1 MVDEGQIVVFLTRQ
15 ERNYAVRSGDKL
27 DNTYQVDDIK
37 PSVMLL
43 TYLPLNLQQSLT
55 IGSPN

>member
-1 MVDEGQIVVFLTRQ
+1 
-15 ERNYAVRSGDKL
+15 VRSGDKL

-37 PSVMLL
+37 PNVMLL